1 MVEMSDIVSKL
12 VERTEQDMV
21 PWKATADDA
30 TFAASFGNLSVLISS
45 YGGATRLSVHNEK
58 GTEIDRSESPPY
70 RILDRLHG
78 LAKRQALGTDEK
90 LAELMEALNT
100 PPPP

>member
-45 YGGATRLSVHNEK
+45 VGGETRLSVHNER
-58 GTEIDRSESPPY
+58 GTEIDYAENPY
-70 RILDRLHG
+70 MTLDRLHE
-78 LAKRQALGTDEK
+78 LAKRKVLGTDER
-90 LAELMEALNT
+90 LAELMEALNA